1 MASDRAG
8 ELAARLGARF
18 EVRAIHVG
26 ERIDIR
32 GIEPRVSPH
41 LPVMIEVA
49 PAGYAVLLRAGAV
62 VLFGVDPIQQERFL
76 ADLGA
81 RITGR
86 HDKLESE
93 RATIRLAD
101 SDGVDPD
108 SLTLREITIERLQA
122 VAEILG
128 KSVTLA
134 RYELEI
140 AESFNAIEPL
150 AVQMKASPHRLP
162 WKQPALVRQ
171 IGDAMLV
178 EHQLVGRAEIL
189 EKPDLLWERP
199 ELDRLYARLEDEYE
213 LRERVLAL
221 ERKLEVVSGAA
232 QTMLDLHQAK
242 RSLNVE
248 YYIVALIVLE
258 LVVGVIE
265 LLH

>member
-1 MASDRAG
+1 MPSD
-8 ELAARLGARF
+8 LAARLGTRF

-26 ERIDIR
+26 ERIDVR
-32 GIEPRVSPH
+32 GIEPRVSPQ
-41 LPVMIEVA
+41 LPVMIEFT

-86 HDKLESE
+86 HAKLETE
-93 RATIRLAD
+93 RATVRLAD
-101 SDGVDPD
+101 ADGVDPD
-108 SLTLREITIERLQA
+108 SLMVRELTVERLQT

-150 AVQMKASPHRLP
+150 ALQMKSSPDRLP
-162 WKQPALVRQ
+162 WQQPALVRQ

-178 EHQLVGRAEIL
+178 EHQLVGRAELL

-232 QTMLDLHQAK
+232 QTMLDLHTAR
-242 RSLNVE
+242 RSLKVE

-258 LVVGVIE
+258 LLVAVIQ
-265 LLH
+265 LLR